1 MKVTCTRENL
11 RHALVLS
18 TKIVS
23 GTTTLPILNNVLLK
37 TEPGQ
42 LIISSTN
49 LEIAIKVTVGGQ
61 IDEPGEITVPART
74 FTDFITNLTDETVN
88 LLSSDGNLTVHT
100 KTTQSILKGLGS
112 DEFPLIPQVQP
123 KLSLQLSAQEFSD
136 ALARVSFAAASSE
149 TQPELSGV
157 LLFINDN
164 QLKLVA
170 TDRYRLAE
178 SIISLPEPA
187 KISEKVIIPNRA
199 VAELLRILTDSEGM
213 VELIVGENQI
223 LFRTNQVELTSRVIE
238 GQYPDYE
245 QIIPT
250 VFSSEAKLPTRE
262 FGSALK
268 LAGLFA
274 TESNSIEIKLE
285 PKTGLVIESTSQKA
299 GSNTTSVM
307 GTLEGEANKVVF
319 NFKYLLDCLTHAQ
332 SDKVILKVVNSAS
345 PAMLVPDGSTAYR
358 YLVMPIKI

>member
-123 KLSLQLSAQEFSD
+123 KLSLQLSAQEFW
-136 ALARVSFAAASSE
+136 LN
-149 TQPELSGV
+149 LW
-157 LLFINDN
+157 
-164 QLKLVA
+164 
-170 TDRYRLAE
+170 
-178 SIISLPEPA
+178 
-187 KISEKVIIPNRA
+187 
-199 VAELLRILTDSEGM
+199 
-213 VELIVGENQI
+213 
-223 LFRTNQVELTSRVIE
+223 
-238 GQYPDYE
+238 
-245 QIIPT
+245 
-250 VFSSEAKLPTRE
+250 
-262 FGSALK
+262 
-268 LAGLFA
+268 
-274 TESNSIEIKLE
+274 
-285 PKTGLVIESTSQKA
+285 
-299 GSNTTSVM
+299 
-307 GTLEGEANKVVF
+307 
-319 NFKYLLDCLTHAQ
+319 
-332 SDKVILKVVNSAS
+332 
-345 PAMLVPDGSTAYR
+345 
-358 YLVMPIKI
+358 